1 MTRLSDMSGEELQ
14 QVLDVVSGADSV
26 ELKLTLVE
34 TKRAGVAQALGIDP
48 LDAQLRQVFFL
59 DTKDLALNEAGV
71 VVRARRRQ
79 GEKGDTVVKI
89 RPVDPAEISD
99 NLRADKRFGVEVDA
113 MPGGYVC
120 SASYKG
126 SADNEEIKQVAA
138 GERSARK
145 LFSKRQRAFFTDHA
159 ANGPALE
166 DLQVLGPIPT
176 LRVKFQSKGFKH
188 PIVGEL
194 WLHPDGSQVVELSTK
209 TSPSEAFQTA
219 VEWRAFLE
227 SKGVDVSGEQ
237 QTKTKTALEF
247 FAGGA

>member
-99 NLRADKRFGVEVDA
+99 
-113 MPGGYVC
+113 
-120 SASYKG
+120 
-126 SADNEEIKQVAA
+126 
-138 GERSARK
+138 
-145 LFSKRQRAFFTDHA
+145 
-159 ANGPALE
+159 
-166 DLQVLGPIPT
+166 
-176 LRVKFQSKGFKH
+176 
-188 PIVGEL
+188 
-194 WLHPDGSQVVELSTK
+194 
-209 TSPSEAFQTA
+209 
-219 VEWRAFLE
+219 
-227 SKGVDVSGEQ
+227 
-237 QTKTKTALEF
+237 
-247 FAGGA
+247 